1 MNRTDAPAKQSK
13 PFAINGQRDAILPA
27 TPSGDNSASFESGFP
42 PITMTLKSAGGL
54 PPKGQ
59 DMNQILFELS
69 ALGRWQ
75 SAGAINSFDSAFATA
90 IGGYPKGS
98 MLLSDTGLLI
108 YISTV
113 DGNTSDPNAGGSGWL
128 DLISY
133 LNLMSGSIPIGM
145 PFFWPSATMPNTLLP
160 EWSNQVFLKWNG
172 ATFSAATYPKLA
184 LVIPSLTLTE
194 ARGEFPRIWDDGR
207 GVDSGRALLSAQGD
221 AIRNITGTVS
231 GRNQS
236 SVSNMFGVTDIAGA
250 FGATGTGVNS
260 TAAPAAVTTG
270 AADRASTLTFNA
282 ANSPGVVT
290 ASENRPRNIAFNF
303 LVRAK

>member
-113 DGNTSDPNAGGSGWL
+113 DGNTSDPNAGVSGWL